1 MKVNHAFG
9 LGGEMRD
16 WCVST
21 GSKILAEE
29 FGESNPP
36 TPIPTRWNSCLRVK
50 VCR

>member
-29 FGESNPP
+29 FGESKPSDSHTNP
-36 TPIPTRWNSCLRVK
+36 LE
-50 VCR
+50 